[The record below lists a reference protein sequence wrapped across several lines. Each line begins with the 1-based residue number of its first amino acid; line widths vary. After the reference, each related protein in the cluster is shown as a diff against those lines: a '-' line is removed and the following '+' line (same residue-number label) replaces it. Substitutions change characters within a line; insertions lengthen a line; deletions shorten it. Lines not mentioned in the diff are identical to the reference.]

1 VPLLSGTR
9 WLNGGAG
16 RERLPEGENRRVDDY
31 EPVMSFGEESAAA
44 YDDVLRGDE
53 SEGVLFL
60 ERLADGGPVLELAI
74 GTGRIALPL
83 AARGVRVDGI
93 DISPAM
99 AAKLRAKEGGNCD
112 CAKISTLTRSR
123 SASMRSGS
131 TLLATIR

>member
-1 VPLLSGTR
+1 MNEDGYFD
-9 WLNGGAG
+9 AG
-16 RERLPEGENRRVDDY
+16 I
-31 EPVMSFGEESAAA
+31 AAT
-44 YDDVLRGDE
+44 YDE
-53 SEGVLFL
+53 SSAEMFATSAVDPAVDFL
-60 ERLADGGPVLELAI
+60 VERVGGGRALEFAI